1 MAIPTGGAAGS
12 GFAAWLQQHKKW
24 LSILGAA
31 IAITAYVSKEILRT
45 RMEGAIQRLEHWQEE
60 SRIGERLD
68 RIEPNLRDELSRGTD
83 SKKRFADQAATLF
96 LKEGEYSPGW
106 GKPAVPFY
114 VLVDVECDTDDSCR
128 VAEWYRY
135 RSTLEYELA
144 QNERFLDVVGPPSL
158 FDLERTSLAAI
169 ENRLTQA
176 KNQEEQAFLKLTQKG
191 ADGNLVPLNHAAVE
205 DFASAVNHVETAT
218 KEQNFELSM
227 YAPCL
232 VSRLYRN
239 LRIASI
245 LGGVLFLAGWSL
257 SLLGHIYGLEGVK
270 PPE

>member
-114 VLVDVECDTDDSCR
+114 VLVDVEC
-128 VAEWYRY
+128 V
-135 RSTLEYELA
+135 
-144 QNERFLDVVGPPSL
+144 